1 LRFFYVS
8 KDIYILYKNY
18 PDFGQIHNLQ
28 QSNGRFGYRKYYIC
42 QLNSQTKGLFNKY
55 SDTSIIEGICK
66 QDDKILNWLYDNYLP
81 SVKSYVLKNS
91 GSPEDVSDVFQD
103 SIIVLYKQISENN
116 LNLSTDL
123 KGYFFGIARNV
134 WSAQLRKKQK
144 TTELEIDIPDEEDL
158 EVINDPL
165 LERIVSRAFQKLK
178 PDQQLVLTLYS
189 DGESYEDIAIKMSL
203 KNETYA
209 RRKKYL
215 SKEALLELVKADP
228 EYQEY
233 LRFLK

>member
-1 LRFFYVS
+1 LPIDLS
-8 KDIYILYKNY
+8 K
-18 PDFGQIHNLQ
+18 
-28 QSNGRFGYRKYYIC
+28 
-42 QLNSQTKGLFNKY
+42 QLGLFKKY
-55 SDTSIIEGICK
+55 SDSAIIEGICK

-91 GSPEDVSDVFQD
+91 GSSEDVSDVFQD
-103 SIIVLYKQISENN
+103 SIIILYKQISENN

-144 TTELEIDIPDEEDL
+144 TTGLEIDIPEDEDL
-158 EVINDPL
+158 EAINDPI
-165 LERIVSRAFQKLK
+165 LERVVSRAFQKLK
-178 PDQQLVLTLYS
+178 PDQQLVLSLYS
-189 DGESYEDIAIKMSL
+189 DGHSYEEIAIRMSL

-215 SKEALLELVKADP
+215 CKEALLELVKEDP